1 MERSIDVRKIQKT
14 GRNTFI
20 VSLPK
25 AWADAKNVTPG
36 MAAYVE
42 QWDDGSLRIDVQGP
56 PKSRTAAVDA
66 DGPQALQQT
75 ISAYIAGAETIV
87 LNGKTATEVAD
98 KARLHLAAVDVISEA
113 PRQVT
118 LRVFAT
124 GQEYALST
132 LLRRMH
138 AVITSLFDAAQD
150 AFTGPGEAGRTAQ
163 RRESEANRLY
173 TLALRSMGTG
183 SGAAV
188 TRFEALAANALE
200 NMADELEQF
209 VMERPRHGKEALA
222 SVRAVYEET
231 AGEFFGGTASGAA
244 ASGLKRLEPKM
255 AALRDKSALEWARL
269 NDVLR
274 YCVELEDTASDV
286 AAVRELTESSRNR
299 GLQAASGSIG
309 AGAGKR
315 VRPNPFTGQK
325 VGKELRRPE
334 EE

>member
-1 MERSIDVRKIQKT
+1 MERQADIRRIQKT

-25 AWADAKNVTPG
+25 AWADEKNVEQGT
-36 MAAYVE
+36 AAYVE
-42 QWDDGSLRIDVQGP
+42 QQEDGALRIDVG
-56 PKSRTAAVDA
+56 RTTRASMAAVDA

-87 LNGKTATEVAD
+87 LKGEAATEVAER
-98 KARLHLAAVDVISEA
+98 ARLHLVAVDVIGEA
-113 PRQVT
+113 ERQVT

-138 AVITSLFDAAQD
+138 AVVTSLFDAAQD
-150 AFTGPGEAGRTAQ
+150 AFIKSGEAARTAE

-173 TLALRSMGTG
+173 TLALRSMGTE
-183 SGAAV
+183 SAAAT

-209 VMERPRHGKEALA
+209 VLEKPRFGKELLA
-222 SVRAVYEET
+222 AVRGVYEET
-231 AGEFFGGTASGAA
+231 SAGFFGGNQGGAA
-244 ASGLKRLEPKM
+244 AAVNRLGPKM
-255 AALRDKSALEWARL
+255 AALRDKSVLEWARL

-274 YCVELEDTASDV
+274 YCIELEDTAADL
-286 AAVRELTESSRNR
+286 AAVRELMEGGRNPM
-299 GLQAASGSIG
+299 AEAKP
-309 AGAGKR
+309 GKR
-315 VRPNPFTGQK
+315 TIDGSRSPA
-325 VGKELRRPE
+325 RRQE
-334 EE
+334 KS